1 MGRNHG
7 ESGGV
12 EHKHF
17 YLVMY
22 LMNLSGKLLRAPF
35 NSQWTLILICLCSL
49 PQFTRSFCTSHAAIT
64 GDVMNYYIIYILV
77 IYLYCTF

>member
-1 MGRNHG
+1 MDHNRG

-22 LMNLSGKLLRAPF
+22 LMNLSGKF
-35 NSQWTLILICLCSL
+35 
-49 PQFTRSFCTSHAAIT
+49 
-64 GDVMNYYIIYILV
+64 
-77 IYLYCTF
+77 

>member
-1 MGRNHG
+1 MDHNGG

-35 NSQWTLILICLCSL
+35 NSQ
-49 PQFTRSFCTSHAAIT
+49 
-64 GDVMNYYIIYILV
+64 
-77 IYLYCTF
+77 